1 MERFSI
7 DGGVIRVKLPATLRA
22 VLAPALSLVA
32 GFMHAWAIASPLG
45 GQPVWWLQLMALTLL
60 VILLDRC
67 RSATAAAWLGAVF
80 ATCSIGGSVWWLY
93 ISLHVYG
100 GLSSILAGLS
110 VLSLSGFLAVYYA
123 LASAVFCR
131 LRLRGSA
138 LRACLFAAVW
148 LAADLLRATV
158 LTGFPWGVGGY
169 AHIDGP
175 FSALAPWVGVYGIGA
190 AAAFVST
197 LLAVVLVRP
206 AQIRRAWQ
214 PLVVVVLIV
223 IALGRSHEAQNL
235 ERAPAVSVT
244 LLQANISQE
253 QKFESTTG
261 VRDALEWYATQLM
274 AASTALVVAPE
285 TAIPLLPDQ
294 LPAGY
299 MEKLRSHFAKG
310 QQAALIGMPMGSL
323 KEGYRNSV
331 VGLRPGADGYQY
343 NKHHLVPFGEFVPP
357 LFRWFTRMMKIPLGD
372 FASGAVGQPS
382 FQWSGNLFAPNICYE
397 DLFGEELAAR
407 FRDEAYAPTV
417 LVNVSNIAWFG
428 NTVAIDQHL
437 QISRMRARE
446 FERPMLRAT
455 NTGATAVI
463 DRFGRVTDLLPRH
476 TRGALVAQVQGG
488 QGITAYAWWL
498 SRMGLWPFWVLIAAA
513 LTVAARA
520 SRE

>member
-1 MERFSI
+1 MKSP
-7 DGGVIRVKLPATLRA
+7 VTLRA
-22 VLAPALSLVA
+22 ASAPAFALIA
-32 GFMHAWAIASPLG
+32 GAMHAWAIASPVE
-45 GQPVWWLQLMALTLL
+45 GQPVWWLQLVSLTLL
-60 VILLDRC
+60 VILLDSC
-67 RSATAAAWLGAVF
+67 RSAKAAAWLGSLF

-100 GLSSILAGLS
+100 GLSSALAGLS
-110 VLSLSGFLAVYYA
+110 VLGLSGFLAIYYA
-123 LASAVFCR
+123 LAGAVFYR
-131 LRLRGSA
+131 LRPRGPA

-197 LLAVVLVRP
+197 LLAAVLVRP
-206 AQIRRAWQ
+206 PQIRGARQ
-214 PLVVVVLIV
+214 PLAVLVLIL
-223 IALGRSHEAQNL
+223 ILILAAPGRSREAQGFVQ
-235 ERAPAVSVT
+235 APSVSVT
-244 LLQANISQE
+244 LLQANIAQE
-253 QKFESTTG
+253 QKFESATG

-294 LPAGY
+294 LPADY
-299 MEKLRSHFAKG
+299 FEKLRSHFATG
-310 QQAALIGMPMGSL
+310 QQAALIGMPMGSV
-323 KEGYRNSV
+323 KEGYTNSV
-331 VGLRPGADGYQY
+331 VGLMPGADGYRY

-372 FASGAVGQPS
+372 FESGMVGQAS
-382 FQWSGNLFAPNICYE
+382 FEWNGNRFAPNICYE
-397 DLFGEELAAR
+397 DLFGEELAVR

-463 DRFGRVTDLLPRH
+463 DRFGRVTDLLSRH
-476 TRGALVAQVQGG
+476 TRGVLVARVQGG
-488 QGITAYAWWL
+488 QRITSYAWWL
-498 SRMGLWPFWVLIAAA
+498 SRLGLWPFWVLVAAV
-513 LTVAARA
+513 LTVAAKA
-520 SRE
+520 SRK

>member
-7 DGGVIRVKLPATLRA
+7 EGAVIRVKSLATLRA
-22 VLAPALSLVA
+22 VSAPALAFVA

-67 RSATAAAWLGAVF
+67 RSATAAAWLGSLF
-80 ATCSIGGSVWWLY
+80 ATSSIGGSVWWLY

-100 GLSSILAGLS
+100 GLSSALAGLS

-123 LASAVFCR
+123 LAGAVFCR
-131 LRLRGSA
+131 LRPRAPA

-148 LAADLLRATV
+148 LAADLLRATM

-190 AAAFVST
+190 AAAFVSA
-197 LLAVVLVRP
+197 LLAAVLVRP
-206 AQIRRAWQ
+206 PQIRGAWQ
-214 PLVVVVLIV
+214 PLAVLVLILV
-223 IALGRSHEAQNL
+223 APGRSHEAQDL
-235 ERAPAVSVT
+235 ERTPAVSVT
-244 LLQANISQE
+244 LLQANIAQE
-253 QKFESTTG
+253 QKFESATG
-261 VRDALEWYATQLM
+261 VRDALEWYATQM
-274 AASTALVVAPE
+274 MTASTGLVVAPE

-299 MEKLRSHFAKG
+299 MEKLRSHFATG
-310 QQAALIGMPMGSL
+310 QRAALIGIPMGSI
-323 KEGYRNSV
+323 KEGYTNSV
-331 VGLRPGADGYQY
+331 VGLGPDADGYHY

-372 FASGAVGQPS
+372 FESGAVGQSS
-382 FQWSGNLFAPNICYE
+382 FQWSGNRFAPNICYE

-407 FRDEAYAPTV
+407 FRDKAYAPTV

-476 TRGALVAQVQGG
+476 TRGVLVARVQGG
-488 QGITAYAWWL
+488 QRITAYAWWL
-498 SRMGLWPFWVLIAAA
+498 SRLGLWPFWVLVAAV

>member
-7 DGGVIRVKLPATLRA
+7 EGAVIRLKSLATLRA
-22 VLAPALSLVA
+22 VSAPALALIA
-32 GFMHAWAIASPLG
+32 GSMHAWSIASPVG

-67 RSATAAAWLGAVF
+67 RSATAAAWLGSLF

-100 GLSSILAGLS
+100 GLSSALAGLS
-110 VLSLSGFLAVYYA
+110 VLGLSGFLALYYA
-123 LASAVFCR
+123 LAGAVFYR
-131 LRLRGSA
+131 LRPRGPA

-190 AAAFVST
+190 AAAFFSA
-197 LLAVVLVRP
+197 LLAAVLVRP
-206 AQIRRAWQ
+206 PQIRVAWQ
-214 PLVVVVLIV
+214 PLAVLVPIL
-223 IALGRSHEAQNL
+223 AAAGGWHEAQGPVQ
-235 ERAPAVSVT
+235 APAVSVT
-244 LLQANISQE
+244 LLQANIAQE
-253 QKFESTTG
+253 QKFESATG

-299 MEKLRSHFAKG
+299 MDKLRSHFATG
-310 QQAALIGMPMGSL
+310 QQAALIGMPLGSE
-323 KEGYRNSV
+323 KEGYTNSV
-331 VGLRPGADGYQY
+331 VGLRPGADGYRY

-372 FASGAVGQPS
+372 FESGGVGQPS
-382 FQWSGNLFAPNICYE
+382 IEWMGNRFAPNICYE
-397 DLFGEELAAR
+397 DLFGEELATR
-407 FRDEAYAPTV
+407 FRDKAYAPTV

-476 TRGALVAQVQGG
+476 TRGVLVARVQGG
-488 QGITAYAWWL
+488 QRITAYAWWL
-498 SRMGLWPFWVLIAAA
+498 SRLGLWPFWVLVAAV